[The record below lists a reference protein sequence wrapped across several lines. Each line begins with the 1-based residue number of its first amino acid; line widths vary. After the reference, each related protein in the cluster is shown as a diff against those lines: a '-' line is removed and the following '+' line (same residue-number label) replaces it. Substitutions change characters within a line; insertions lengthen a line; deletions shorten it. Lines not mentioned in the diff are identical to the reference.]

1 MGEEIGGRNQINHSP
16 ERSMDTKLSCERT
29 DGFVQIRDRD
39 IYVCE
44 EKFFLMLSIWGMF
57 MNKVSL
63 HYNFR
68 VITLIN

>member
-1 MGEEIGGRNQINHSP
+1 
-16 ERSMDTKLSCERT
+16 MDTRLSCERT
-29 DGFVQIRDRD
+29 DGFVQIRDGD

-44 EKFFLMLSIWGMF
+44 EKFFLMLSTGIWGMF

-63 HYNFR
+63 RYNFR

>member
-1 MGEEIGGRNQINHSP
+1 
-16 ERSMDTKLSCERT
+16 MDTKLSRQRT
-29 DGFVQIRDRD
+29 DGFVQIREGD
-39 IYVCE
+39 ISVCE

-63 HYNFR
+63 CYNFR

>member
-1 MGEEIGGRNQINHSP
+1 
-16 ERSMDTKLSCERT
+16 MDTKLSCERT
-29 DGFVQIRDRD
+29 DGFVQIRDGD

-44 EKFFLMLSIWGMF
+44 EKFFLMLSIWGML